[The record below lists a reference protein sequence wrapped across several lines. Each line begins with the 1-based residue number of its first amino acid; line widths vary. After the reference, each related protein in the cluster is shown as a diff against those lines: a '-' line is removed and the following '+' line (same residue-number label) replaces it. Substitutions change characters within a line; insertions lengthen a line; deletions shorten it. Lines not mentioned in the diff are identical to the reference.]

1 MSTTTGVAKLLASP
15 VVTRPRADWNPRLG
29 VPVRSAGGAGVHVV
43 QLVLVDRLGDLAR
56 IDLARVGQGLQGPG
70 DDRVGVDEEV
80 PSHGGAGVGEA
91 ESVRAEGVV
100 LPGDPLADEVWDHVV
115 VVRGGDER
123 TPRAEERRV
132 GRECRAAW

>member
-1 MSTTTGVAKLLASP
+1 GCGMSTTTGVAKLLATP

-29 VPVRSAGGAGVHVV
+29 VPARSAGGAGVHVV

-80 PSHGGAGVGEA
+80 PARGGAGVGGN
-91 ESVRAEGVV
+91 ESCRGEG
-100 LPGDPLADEVWDHVV
+100 GGLA
-115 VVRGGDER
+115 G
-123 TPRAEERRV
+123 TPYAEEV
-132 GRECRAAW
+132 VC